1 MLWNLKGV
9 ALYFS
14 FRNGVL
20 YMIVRSNRVRVNVVS
35 MELKCFEYVDIK
47 RLSPVKCIVKLYLRV
62 EIKTEQ
68 SYECWFILHVQ
79 LVLLILVAK
88 GLNLER
94 KIVKIT

>member
-1 MLWNLKGV
+1 
-9 ALYFS
+9 
-14 FRNGVL
+14 
-20 YMIVRSNRVRVNVVS
+20 

-68 SYECWFILHVQ
+68 SYQCWFILHVW
-79 LVLLILVAK
+79 LALLILVAK

-94 KIVKIT
+94 KIVKITWQKWMQKLACLQKTLHL

>member
-1 MLWNLKGV
+1 MLWNSKGV

-35 MELKCFEYVDIK
+35 MEFKCFEYVDIK

-68 SYECWFILHVQ
+68 S
-79 LVLLILVAK
+79 
-88 GLNLER
+88 
-94 KIVKIT
+94 

>member
-1 MLWNLKGV
+1 
-9 ALYFS
+9 
-14 FRNGVL
+14 
-20 YMIVRSNRVRVNVVS
+20 

-68 SYECWFILHVQ
+68 SYQCWFILHVW
-79 LVLLILVAK
+79 LALLILVAK

-94 KIVKIT
+94 KIVKITWQKLMQKLACLRKTLHL